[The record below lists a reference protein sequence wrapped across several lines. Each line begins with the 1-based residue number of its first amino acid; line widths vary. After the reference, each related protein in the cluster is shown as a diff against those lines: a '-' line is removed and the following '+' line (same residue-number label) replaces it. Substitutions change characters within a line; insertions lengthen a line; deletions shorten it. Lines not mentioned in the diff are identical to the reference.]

1 MSSSLTILI
10 PVLTGPN
17 YQVWAPAMKSFL
29 MSQGQWCV
37 IQGNYTNPLMEFT
50 GILWA
55 ALESSYG
62 KPGVITTYLEFW
74 AAIETRMSDHEDPSL
89 CINRTISH
97 LTRVIAAGLDI
108 PKHFQAMIVM
118 AKLPPSMDSFA
129 QVMCQ
134 EQNIMSLDLSK
145 IRQATALVWEQR
157 QGKKAP
163 PHNANKLSTVK
174 CSPNEPPFEQ
184 QQGDGQWGG

>member
-10 PVLTGPN
+10 LVLTGPN

-97 LTRVIAAGLDI
+97 LTCVIAAGLDI

-145 IRQATALVWEQR
+145 IRQATALVWEQTR
-157 QGKKAP
+157 GKKAP

-174 CSPNEPPFEQ
+174 HGPNELPFEQ
-184 QQGDGQWGG
+184 QQGDG